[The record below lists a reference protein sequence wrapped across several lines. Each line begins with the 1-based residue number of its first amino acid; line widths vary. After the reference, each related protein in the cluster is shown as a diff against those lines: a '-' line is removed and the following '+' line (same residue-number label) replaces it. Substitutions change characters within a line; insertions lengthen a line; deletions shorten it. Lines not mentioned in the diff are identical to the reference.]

1 MKRLLFLALLCAI
14 TNVEV
19 HAQNLRDYSWLSG
32 DWTFK
37 QGSNTTIESWSLR
50 NDTTLVGS
58 SVTTDQSGT
67 IVFEEALKIQK
78 AGKSISYVAL
88 LPSKIAKFRLKK
100 YGKNVLIFEDSK
112 NEYPSIITYKK
123 MESHLEVTLEGS
135 GKKEVMKFTKNK
147 P

>member
-1 MKRLLFLALLCAI
+1 MKRLLFLAFFCAI

-19 HAQNLRDYSWLSG
+19 HAQNLRDYSWLKG
-32 DWTFK
+32 DWTFE
-37 QGSNTTIESWSLR
+37 QGSNTTVETWSLR
-50 NDTTLVGS
+50 NDTTLVGI

-78 AGKSISYVAL
+78 AGKSISYFAL

-100 YGKNVLIFEDSK
+100 HGKNVLIFEDSK